1 MKRNMIGR
9 GRVVTFGL
17 GANLGRGRMAI
28 RVAIRAL
35 GLLMLFSFLTATA
48 LAQTETGQI
57 TGTVFDQTGGFI
69 PNATVTATDLATTT
83 ARSVMTNDG
92 IYAFSNLLPGRYEV
106 QVTAPSF
113 KTTKDVV
120 TVTVGSKIGLNF
132 HLELGAT
139 TETVE
144 VVETATQIN
153 TETQTLGTT
162 ISGDEV
168 LNLPT
173 ITRDPYDLVKTVGNT
188 TDSDGG
194 SRTRGVK
201 VSMNGL
207 RSSDVGILLDGVPNK
222 NNFDTLV
229 AIDIPLD
236 SVGEVSVLTN
246 TFTAEYGRALAG
258 FVNVDTKRGTN
269 GIHGT
274 AYEFNRA
281 SAFASNTF
289 DNNAHGLDKPHFARN
304 QFGFSAGGPIVKDKL
319 FVFANPE
326 WIRVR
331 SEASQQATIAT
342 PELLAASAPATQ
354 TFFSTYGK
362 LKPDII
368 PLQTF
373 SRGAVCT
380 TGACTAIPA
389 STPIYQLVSYNVPAD
404 SGGGDP
410 QNTLELV
417 GRFDYVLSD
426 KTQIYFRYARYDA
439 NFAAGDVTNSPYV
452 GYDTA
457 ESDLK
462 SSYVLSGTHTF
473 SPTLVSQTKLSYNR
487 VGILQGLGTAPIGPT
502 LYTTQGA
509 TSSINNAQI
518 IYPGY
523 SPFSPGNAVPF
534 GGPQNYIQINEDVS
548 KLMGKHDLRF
558 GGLYTYLQDNRAFGA
573 YEEAVAGLGTTTA
586 SAVNG
591 LVSGQLHDF
600 QAAVYPQGKFPCIN
614 GPSGRIVTPA
624 CTLTLP
630 VGPPNFSRS
639 NADHEAALYVQD
651 SWKARPH
658 LTLNLGLRWEYFGP
672 QGSRNP
678 NLDSNFYFGAGSNLE
693 LQSGTGQ
700 VLVATDKSNP
710 VGGLW
715 KKDWHDFGPRV
726 GFAWDVFGNGKTS
739 LRGGYGLG
747 WNPNFGNVTF
757 NVIQN
762 PPNYAVISLVAGSD
776 VPTIPITTDNS
787 GPLAGSSGTKS
798 LGRVNLRAVDPNI
811 KTEYAHLWS
820 AALEHQFGTDLIAA
834 VEYTGSKGVNLY
846 SINRL
851 NIPGS
856 ALVYGGPGSG
866 TGSTGDRINN
876 QYGYINFRTNGGF
889 SNYNA
894 LNVRAEMR
902 NFRRQGVTLRFN
914 YTWAHAIDNI
924 SNTFSETQTGA
935 GNLGVLDPLN
945 PGLDKGDA
953 EYDVRHRVTLAAI
966 WEVGYKGKN
975 RVTDTILGGWS
986 IIPNFSA
993 RTGIP
998 FSVFDCTNEG
1008 FVFCP
1013 RVMYNT
1019 PFHPVYTQTPSVDP
1033 ITKKVVPNSFDYMD
1047 LGTPDSSYMNPI
1059 VGVSD
1064 FGPFPSTM
1072 TGRDAFR
1079 APGNWTMDFAIHK
1092 NFNISERFKLQLRGE
1107 AFNVFNHSNLYLVYS
1122 NTDAF
1127 FTSSITA
1134 TKGVRND
1141 NPAKLQ
1147 ATENRSLQLALKLL
1161 F

>member
-1 MKRNMIGR
+1 MRITTK
-9 GRVVTFGL
+9 VFY
-17 GANLGRGRMAI
+17 
-28 RVAIRAL
+28 
-35 GLLMLFSFLTATA
+35 LLMLLSLLTTRAFG
-48 LAQTETGQI
+48 QTETGQI
-57 TGTVFDQTGGFI
+57 TGTVLDPTGAFI
-69 PNATVTATDLATTT
+69 PTATVTATDLATRT
-83 ARSVMTNDG
+83 ARTVMTGDG
-92 IYAFSNLLPGRYEV
+92 IYAFPNLLPGRYEV
-106 QVTAPSF
+106 EAAAPSF
-113 KTTKDVV
+113 KTTKEVV
-120 TVTVGSKIGLNF
+120 TVTVGSKIGLNLR
-132 HLELGAT
+132 LELGAT

-168 LNLPT
+168 LDLPT
-173 ITRDPYDLVKTVGNT
+173 ITRNPYDLVKTVGNT
-188 TDSDGG
+188 TDSDGA
-194 SRTRGVK
+194 SRDRGVK

-207 RSSDVGILLDGVPNK
+207 RSTDVGILLDGVPNK

-229 AIDIPLD
+229 AMDIPLD

-269 GIHGT
+269 AIHGT
-274 AYEFNRA
+274 VYEFNRA

-289 DNNAHGLDKPHFARN
+289 DNNAKGVAKPHFTRN
-304 QFGFSAGGPIVKDKL
+304 QFGFSAGGPIMKDKL

-326 WIRVR
+326 WLRVR
-331 SEASQQATIAT
+331 SGASQQATIVT
-342 PELLAASAPATQ
+342 PQLLAASAPATQ
-354 TFFSTYGK
+354 TFFSTYGI

-368 PLQTF
+368 PIRTF
-373 SRGAVCT
+373 RYDQVCPT
-380 TGACTAIPA
+380 SNASCTLIPG
-389 STPIYQLVSYNVPAD
+389 STPSYQLVSYNVPAD

-410 QNTLELV
+410 QNTLLLV

-426 KTQIYFRYARYDA
+426 KTQFYFRYARYDA

-462 SSYVLSGTHTF
+462 NSYVLSATHMF
-473 SPTLVSQTKLSYNR
+473 SPTLVSQTKVSYNR
-487 VGILQGLGTAPIGPT
+487 VFILQGLSTAPIGPT
-502 LYTTQGA
+502 LYTTLGS
-509 TSSINNAQI
+509 TNSIGSGQFV
-518 IYPGY
+518 YPGY

-534 GGPQNYIQINEDVS
+534 GGPQNYIQFNEDVS
-548 KLMGKHDLRF
+548 KLKGKHNLRF
-558 GGLYTYLQDNRAFGA
+558 GGLYTYLQDNRTFGA
-573 YEEAVAGLGTTTA
+573 YEEAVAALGTDTP

-591 LVSGQLHDF
+591 FLTGTLHDF

-614 GPSGRIVTPA
+614 GASGPIVTPA

-630 VGPPNFSRS
+630 VTPPNFSRS
-639 NADHEAALYVQD
+639 NAFDEAALYVQD
-651 SWKARPH
+651 SWKVKPR

-672 QGSRNP
+672 QASRNP
-678 NLDSNFYFGAGSNLE
+678 NLDSNFYLGAGSNIE

-700 VLVATDKSNP
+700 VLVATDRNNP

-715 KKDWHDFGPRV
+715 EKDWHDFGPRV

-747 WNPNFGNVTF
+747 WNPNFGNVSF

-762 PPNYAVISLVAGSD
+762 PPNYSVIALTAGSD
-776 VPTIPITTDNS
+776 VPTIAITTDNS
-787 GPLAGSSGTKS
+787 GPLAGSTGTKAIP
-798 LGRVNLRAVDPNI
+798 RVTLRAVDPNI

-834 VEYTGSKGVNLY
+834 IEYTGSKGVNLY

-856 ALVYGGPGSG
+856 TVVYGGTGSG
-866 TGSTGDRINN
+866 SGSSTDRINN
-876 QYGYINFRTNGGF
+876 QYSYINFRTNGGF

-894 LNVRAEMR
+894 LNVRTEMR

-914 YTWAHAIDNI
+914 YSWSHAIDNI
-924 SNTFSETQTGA
+924 SNTFSETTTGA

-953 EYDVRHRVTLAAI
+953 EYDVRNRVTVAAV
-966 WEVGYKGKN
+966 WEEPYKGAN
-975 RVTDTILGGWS
+975 RVTDAILGGWS
-986 IIPNFSA
+986 IIPNFNA

-998 FSVFDCTNEG
+998 FTAWDCTNKR
-1008 FVFCP
+1008 FVVCP
-1013 RVMYNT
+1013 RVMYDT
-1019 PFHPVYTQTPSVDP
+1019 PFQPVYTQTPTGSPNEFTYMSLGKPDTSYKNPNVD
-1033 ITKKVVPNSFDYMD
+1033 VA
-1047 LGTPDSSYMNPI
+1047 LG
-1059 VGVSD
+1059 GASD

-1079 APGNWTMDFAIHK
+1079 APGFWNMDFAVHK
-1092 NFNISERFKLQLRGE
+1092 NFNVSERFKLQLRAE

-1122 NTDAF
+1122 NTDF
-1127 FTSSITA
+1127 HSDGGNITA
-1134 TKGVRND
+1134 TRGVRND
-1141 NPAKLQ
+1141 NSAKLPT
-1147 ATENRSLQLALKLL
+1147 TENRNLQLALKLL